1 MMHTYHVKVL
11 VTDIENIYVQ
21 AKNEQEA
28 RSIAIA
34 KISDPNSNVYKDNI
48 NDYAESNSKLKVIST
63 KKVEEYEIN

>member
-1 MMHTYHVKVL
+1 MHTYHVKVL

-48 NDYAESNSKLKVIST
+48 NDYTESNSKLKVIST

>member
-34 KISDPNSNVYKDNI
+34 KISDPNSNVYKDNL
-48 NDYAESNSKLKVIST
+48 NDYTESNSKLKVIST

>member
-48 NDYAESNSKLKVIST
+48 NDYTESNSKLKVIST

>member
-28 RSIAIA
+28 RSIAIE

-48 NDYAESNSKLKVIST
+48 NDYTESNSKLKVIST

>member
-1 MMHTYHVKVL
+1 MMHTYHVKIL

-34 KISDPNSNVYKDNI
+34 KISDPNSNVYKDNL
-48 NDYAESNSKLKVIST
+48 NDYTESNSKLKVIST

>member
-1 MMHTYHVKVL
+1 MHTYHVKVL

-34 KISDPNSNVYKDNI
+34 KISDPNSNVYKDNL
-48 NDYAESNSKLKVIST
+48 NDYTESNSKLKVIST